1 MNTEQRSIPEH
12 VARVL
17 ERFWRSPL
25 FRQFEAEMR
34 AEADTKREA
43 LARERA
49 ALIEQ
54 ATKREAELARARDR
68 AREREA
74 KAAAE
79 LDKARGEHLAAEA
92 ALSSMDGLPRLLR
105 GVEAELRATCSPSIG
120 EARSRVRELLAKA
133 PELHSYLLEERTEW
147 GRLVWSNSRELD
159 EARREIAALLSELD
173 ALELVVAPEETLQA
187 TLTKIMERADA
198 ATARVP
204 QKPEKGWK
212 DRLTAKLAREH
223 AEDAHAAFDL
233 FAKRKSEE
241 EAAIEAN
248 RNRHRDD

>member
-25 FRQFEAEMR
+25 FRQFEAEMH
-34 AEADTKREA
+34 AEAETKRQA

-54 ATKREAELARARDR
+54 TTKREAELVRARDR

-79 LDKARGEHLAAEA
+79 LDKARAEHLAAEA
-92 ALSSMDGLPRLLR
+92 ALSYLDGMPRLLR

-120 EARSRVRELLAKA
+120 EAKGRIRELLAKA

-147 GRLVWSNSRELD
+147 GRLVWSNNREL
-159 EARREIAALLSELD
+159 EAVRREIAALLPELD
-173 ALELVVAPEETLQA
+173 ALELVVAPEEALQA

-198 ATARVP
+198 ATARLP
-204 QKPEKGWK
+204 QGPEKGWK
-212 DRLTAKLAREH
+212 DRLRAQLARE
-223 AEDAHAAFDL
+223 AAADQHAAFEYA
-233 FAKRKSEE
+233 AKRRTEE
-241 EAAIEAN
+241 AAAIEAN
-248 RNRHRDD
+248 REHHSND